1 MDVKIKDR
9 KREVEY
15 LRMALNVCEIGVDYT
30 HTDLII
36 RVYEKLKVLDGKFSI
51 SDGADILYDWKQE
64 WQSYFDKQSVKE
76 DQ

>member
-51 SDGADILYDWKQE
+51 SDGVDILYDWKQE